1 LAKAARPFRTLA
13 SLDAEKVTRD
23 AVQPFLER
31 CGFTKVEDQSRRY
44 GIVISQSIA
53 AFDPDGEPVKMHV
66 RLCWRRERGD
76 ASDYS
81 AAQLRSNL
89 LSKGDWDGTLRRI
102 VQRDELHGCT
112 HTLIVQYDVE
122 VMVAALIPRD
132 QLMPIWQRQR
142 KVCEDLIR
150 SGKTGSITRNYVE
163 NGSSPTIWLRDDRTP
178 ETQMVADVL
187 WSWPGVK
194 DLRALA
200 AASEGQDLDDTFDDC
215 PASTEQLGRDIGER
229 ITQIRS
235 GFRRDPKVR
244 ASILLRA
251 GGLCEREGCDERR
264 DFGGF
269 LDVHHIFGVGF
280 SDRLWSCVALC
291 PNCHRDAHFAPD
303 RDAINGQLKDYAQK
317 AFANSSRPRDNQ
329 RELGPEYGSRNACGS
344 INHKATA

>member
-1 LAKAARPFRTLA
+1 LAKAVRPFRTLA
-13 SLDAEKVTRD
+13 SLDAEKVTRA
-23 AVQPFLER
+23 AVHPFLER

-44 GIVISQSIA
+44 GMVISQSIA

-66 RLCWRRERGD
+66 RLCWRREHGD
-76 ASDYS
+76 ALDYS

-122 VMVAALIPRD
+122 GIGLAALIPRD
-132 QLMPIWQRQR
+132 QLKPIWQRQR
-142 KVCEDLIR
+142 EVCEELIR
-150 SGKTGSITRNYVE
+150 GGKTGGITRNYVE
-163 NGSSPTIWLRDDRTP
+163 NGSSPTIWLHDDRTP
-178 ETQMVADVL
+178 ETYKVADVL

-194 DLRALA
+194 TLTPAR
-200 AASEGQDLDDTFDDC
+200 GQDLDDTLDDC
-215 PASTEQLGRDIGER
+215 PTSTEQLGRDIGER
-229 ITQIRS
+229 ITQSRS
-235 GFRRDPKVR
+235 GFGRDPKVR

-264 DFGGF
+264 DFDGF
-269 LDVHHIFGVGF
+269 LDVHHILGVGF
-280 SDRLWSCVALC
+280 SDRVWSCVALC

-303 RDAINGQLKDYAQK
+303 RKAINGQLKDYAQK
-317 AFANSSRPRDNQ
+317 ASENSTLPRDNQ
-329 RELGPEYGSRNACGS
+329 RELGSDHGSRNATGS